1 MGRLLGFGSN
11 PIHPIHPAGC
21 SALMLGYMITIPL
34 KPFLQAWGSGEAKEP
49 DQGWPQLL
57 RGVCASKP
65 FPSLPRWRSHG
76 QSKLQSPVHATS
88 GVIGKA
94 EVTWSG
100 ILSLDRWEMRAG
112 EEAAVPRSHHV
123 VPPNFPSSLCS

>member
-94 EVTWSG
+94 DPPELAWP
-100 ILSLDRWEMRAG
+100 RAR
-112 EEAAVPRSHHV
+112 EAATGSGWTLLRTTGSRYCQRAVSPH
-123 VPPNFPSSLCS
+123 